1 MSQEQPVFFDSPHR
15 RYNPLSDEWVLVS
28 PHRTKRPWQ
37 GQQETPSG
45 TVLPQYDP
53 KCYLCPGNTRAN
65 GQQTPAYEQTYVFD
79 NDFAA
84 LLPDA
89 GLQAPSGD
97 PLFQTEP
104 ESGVCRVICYNPR
117 HDLSMSLMTPEQVLP
132 VVSVWRDEYASL
144 GARPDIGYVQIFEN
158 RGLLMGCSNPH
169 PHGQIWATRSVP
181 DIPAREDRCQAD
193 WRQKKGECLLCAY
206 LLRERQQGERIV
218 LQNDSFVALVP
229 FWAVWPFETMVL
241 PRRHTISLM
250 EMTPAEQADLAALL
264 VELTVRYDNLFQ
276 TSFPY
281 SMGMHQAPT
290 TGAETGHWHWH
301 MHFFPPLLRS
311 STVKKFMVG
320 YEMLAMPQRDLTA
333 ESAAAR
339 LRELPGIHYT
349 RSGV

>member
-1 MSQEQPVFFDSPHR
+1 MTQEQAGFFDSPHR
-15 RYNPLSDEWVLVS
+15 RYNPLGDEWVLVS

-37 GQQETPSG
+37 GRQETPSK
-45 TVLPQYDP
+45 TALPHYEP
-53 KCYLCPGNTRAN
+53 GCYLCPGNTRAN
-65 GQQTPAYEQTYVFD
+65 GQLTPEYAQVYVFD

-84 LLPDA
+84 LLPDG
-89 GLQAPSGD
+89 GLRNATDD
-97 PLFQTEP
+97 PLFRAEA

-132 VVSVWRDEYASL
+132 VVAVWQDEYATL

-181 DIPAREDRCQAD
+181 DIPAQEDRCQTD
-193 WRQKKGECLLCAY
+193 WLLHQGECLLCAY
-206 LLRERQQGERIV
+206 LRRELENGERIV
-218 LQNDSFVALVP
+218 LQNASFAALVP

-241 PRRHTISLM
+241 PKRHTVSLAD
-250 EMTPAEQADLAALL
+250 MTSDEQADLASLL
-264 VELTVRYDNLFQ
+264 VGLTVRYDNLFQ
-276 TSFPY
+276 TAFPY
-281 SMGMHQAPT
+281 SMGIHQAPT
-290 TGAETGHWHWH
+290 TGVEADHWHWH

-320 YEMLAMPQRDLTA
+320 YEMLAMPQRDLTP

-339 LRELPGIHYT
+339 LRELSEIHYT
-349 RSGV
+349 RTGA